1 MVYGFRVFAATLFVM
16 APAFAAPVLAL
27 AQETLKNRIER
38 TATDRKKSTLEGPLL
53 QTIRDFY
60 AKRDHRALWFEGERL
75 SARAS
80 AVLDVLTRAYE
91 HGLNPAAYGMPQLAV
106 SARRS
111 DTASHA
117 DVEVALTRAYLNYAT
132 DVLSGVVDNPRK
144 VGTTFRDAKR
154 PAVGKLLD
162 DVANAS
168 DPNEFLKRLQP
179 DTRRYTA
186 LKDALAAYR
195 RIEAKGAWAIIEK
208 GPALKPGM
216 KGPRV
221 AQVKRRLSITGDFRE
236 SSDSDTYDEQL
247 AAAVK
252 SFQRR
257 HGLEEDGAVGADTL
271 VEMNV
276 PAKERIEQ
284 IVINLERRR
293 WLAPYLGER
302 YIYVNIADNDLKVVE
317 KGKTIH
323 VARVVVGK
331 PFHETPVFSGTM
343 TYIEVNPY
351 WNVPHSIAINE
362 LLPKIRQ
369 NPAYLPANDY
379 LLLTRMG
386 DNNSAIDPASVN
398 WSTITPQ
405 NFPFTLRQRP
415 GAKNALGT
423 MAFMFP
429 NPHNVF
435 IHDTSS
441 RDLFVREGRFFS
453 HGCMRVQFPMKL
465 AILLLARPDAGT
477 WTERK
482 LQSIIDTKQQT
493 RVDLKDP
500 VAVHVTYLT
509 AWADP
514 DGTVQFRKDA
524 YKRDLVLKKAIQ
536 QPASTK

>member
-1 MVYGFRVFAATLFVM
+1 M
-16 APAFAAPVLAL
+16 
-27 AQETLKNRIER
+27 
-38 TATDRKKSTLEGPLL
+38 
-53 QTIRDFY
+53 
-60 AKRDHRALWFEGERL
+60 
-75 SARAS
+75 
-80 AVLDVLTRAYE
+80 
-91 HGLNPAAYGMPQLAV
+91 
-106 SARRS
+106 
-111 DTASHA
+111 
-117 DVEVALTRAYLNYAT
+117 
-132 DVLSGVVDNPRK
+132 
-144 VGTTFRDAKR
+144 
-154 PAVGKLLD
+154 
-162 DVANAS
+162 
-168 DPNEFLKRLQP
+168 
-179 DTRRYTA
+179 
-186 LKDALAAYR
+186 
-195 RIEAKGAWAIIEK
+195 
-208 GPALKPGM
+208 
-216 KGPRV
+216 
-221 AQVKRRLSITGDFRE
+221 
-236 SSDSDTYDEQL
+236 
-247 AAAVK
+247 K

-257 HGLEEDGAVGADTL
+257 HGLDEDGNVGADTL
-271 VEMNV
+271 AEMNV
-276 PAKERIEQ
+276 PVKERIEQ

-293 WLAPYLGER
+293 WLAPHLGER

-317 KGKTIH
+317 KDKTIH

-343 TYIEVNPY
+343 TYIDVNPY

-386 DNNSAIDPASVN
+386 DNSSAIDPASVD

-405 NFPFTLRQRP
+405 NFRFSLRQKP

-465 AILLLARPDAGT
+465 AILLLSKQDGGA

-482 LQSIIDTKQQT
+482 LQSTIDTKQQT
-493 RVDLKDP
+493 RVDLKNP
-500 VAVHVTYLT
+500 IAVHVTYLT

-514 DGTVQFRKDA
+514 DGTVQFRRDA
-524 YKRDLVLKKAIQ
+524 YKRDFALKKAIQ
-536 QPASTK
+536 QIATAR

>member
-1 MVYGFRVFAATLFVM
+1 MVFNFRVFTAAIFV
-16 APAFAAPVLAL
+16 ATASFATPALAL
-27 AQETLKNRIER
+27 APEALKDRVEQAAADPKKN
-38 TATDRKKSTLEGPLL
+38 TAEAPLL
-53 QTIRDFY
+53 QAIREFY
-60 AKRDHRALWFEGERL
+60 SKRDHRPLWFDGERL

-80 AVLDVLTRAYE
+80 ALIDVLARSSE
-91 HGLNPAAYGMPQLAV
+91 HGLTPGTYGMPQLAER
-106 SARRS
+106 ARSS
-111 DTASHA
+111 DTASRA
-117 DVEVALTRAYLNYAT
+117 DVELALTRAYLDYAG

-144 VGTTFRDAKR
+144 VGATFRDAKR
-154 PAVGKLLD
+154 PAPAKLLED
-162 DVANAS
+162 IAAAGEPS
-168 DPNEFLKRLQP
+168 EFLKRLQP
-179 DTRRYTA
+179 DTRRYTS
-186 LKDALAAYR
+186 LKSALAAYR
-195 RIEAKGAWAIIEK
+195 RIEAAGGWPLVEK
-208 GPALKPGM
+208 GPTLKPTM

-221 AQVKRRLSITGDFRE
+221 AQVKRRLSITGDLRE
-236 SSDSDTYDEQL
+236 AGDADTYDAAL

-257 HGLEEDGAVGADTL
+257 HGLVEDGNVGADTL
-271 VEMNV
+271 AEMNV
-276 PAKERIEQ
+276 TIKERVEQ

-317 KGKTIH
+317 KDKTIH

-343 TYIEVNPY
+343 TYIYLNPY

-386 DNNSAIDPASVN
+386 DNSSAIDPASVD

-405 NFPFTLRQRP
+405 NFRFSLRQKP

-465 AILLLARPDAGT
+465 AILLLSKQDGGA

-493 RVDLKDP
+493 RVDLKNP
-500 VAVHVTYLT
+500 IAVHVTYLT
-509 AWADP
+509 AWADS

-524 YKRDLVLKKAIQ
+524 YKRDLALKKAIQ
-536 QPASTK
+536 QIAAAR